1 MTTRQSS
8 LASDIS
14 AAIAALETKVD
25 ELEAQ
30 EFRLAPELK
39 ACRESLKSTRAS
51 LASLAKFQRNSRA
64 PVLLLPPEILG
75 YIFEIVVNG
84 RTRPFQHLPMLL
96 SGICRVW
103 REVSIS
109 NPHLWTNIRVGTD
122 KPKALSDLYFQRS
135 KACDLNVYYVHEA
148 PIPGT
153 FKPASLNL
161 HRCRRLFMKFNY
173 PATAECI
180 LRIMTAEAA
189 PRLRGFQVSLDDSA
203 GGTSGLFDDGAI
215 QPLFN
220 GDAPALRTFTMSG
233 MRPLKSRTLLGTITH
248 LELKT
253 SHVEDEL
260 SPEDFALFLRGAAR
274 SLKYMVLEGIVVGFR
289 LGEKPSKIEL
299 PTLISLNIRYPTW
312 GDDADYIADIW
323 SCISTP
329 VLGDLT
335 LHNLNDAELH
345 ETMNAVN
352 EQRGGGAFAE
362 VKVLCLDNTY
372 MEHYAAPDYEPQD
385 FYTANNMVDDLM
397 LAFPEVTILLLKG
410 DAVLSVLTLMLETDR
425 KNTSSDTGTLWPHL
439 QCLMVE
445 RPREQLIR
453 DIVLSR
459 KAVGHPI
466 SELKI
471 QLEDE
476 LPAKSVQWLRRRV
489 PNFSII
495 EYSLSRAGLFEQM
508 LFE

>member
-14 AAIAALETKVD
+14 AAVTALETKVG

-51 LASLAKFQRNSRA
+51 LASMVKFQRNSRA

-153 FKPASLNL
+153 FKPASLSL

-180 LRIMTAEAA
+180 LRMMTAEAA

-203 GGTSGLFDDGAI
+203 GGTSGLCDDGAM
-215 QPLFN
+215 QPQFN
-220 GDAPALRTFTMSG
+220 GHAPALRTCTING
-233 MRPLKSRTLLGTITH
+233 MRPLKSRTLLKTSTQF
-248 LELKT
+248 EWKT
-253 SHVEDEL
+253 SHVEDES
-260 SPEDFALFLRGAAR
+260 SPQDIPSNCAGGAAR
-274 SLKYMVLEGIVVGFR
+274 SLKYMVLEGIIIGHWAH
-289 LGEKPSKIEL
+289 GEKP
-299 PTLISLNIRYPTW
+299 
-312 GDDADYIADIW
+312 
-323 SCISTP
+323 
-329 VLGDLT
+329 
-335 LHNLNDAELH
+335 
-345 ETMNAVN
+345 
-352 EQRGGGAFAE
+352 
-362 VKVLCLDNTY
+362 
-372 MEHYAAPDYEPQD
+372 YE
-385 FYTANNMVDDLM
+385 N
-397 LAFPEVTILLLKG
+397 
-410 DAVLSVLTLMLETDR
+410 
-425 KNTSSDTGTLWPHL
+425 
-439 QCLMVE
+439 
-445 RPREQLIR
+445 
-453 DIVLSR
+453 
-459 KAVGHPI
+459 
-466 SELKI
+466 
-471 QLEDE
+471 
-476 LPAKSVQWLRRRV
+476 
-489 PNFSII
+489 
-495 EYSLSRAGLFEQM
+495 
-508 LFE
+508 